1 MFRRGRVFGLAAL
14 TLTAV
19 VLAGCA
25 GGGAAAPAATF
36 DPDEKVTIDFAYWG
50 NDVRAELYDEAIA
63 AFNEE
68 YPNITVRSSFLAWT
82 EYWEKRQTE
91 AAGKNLPDVIQND
104 MNYLRQYDQNGLLLD
119 LSPYLGGVIDDESI
133 PDSVLQNG
141 VLDGKTIG
149 IPVST
154 NAMGMFTNTV
164 LDDELGIETFDG
176 GSWSDYD
183 AWLADA
189 RDAANDAG
197 RAVWGGANYA
207 SALQVFEMMQRAKGE
222 DLFTED
228 GEVNFTKEDLTAYW
242 EIGQE
247 LFADD
252 VVIPQVRLEE
262 LLPNTGMGVGEQ
274 STEIT
279 WDSMGASFL
288 ATLGD
293 TYQSIE
299 ITAPPVTVEGAKD
312 LYRKAGM
319 LYSAAATTEHPEAA
333 ATFIDF
339 LTNSPEV
346 GAIFG
351 TNRGFPAS
359 ETQLAGT
366 EITGISL
373 QVQEYEE
380 SVADRFGDAPPVP
393 VTAYGPI
400 EQKFRQLG
408 TELGF
413 GTLTVEEA
421 VDQLFTEMD
430 VLLAQ

>member
-1 MFRRGRVFGLAAL
+1 MTGLAAL

-25 GGGAAAPAATF
+25 GGDAAAPAPSF
-36 DPDEKVTIDFAYWG
+36 DPDEEVTIDFAFWG

-68 YPNITVRSSFLAWT
+68 YPNITVRTSFLAWT

-119 LSPYLGGVIDDESI
+119 LTPYLGGIIDDESV
-133 PDSVLQNG
+133 PESVLQNG
-141 VLDGKTIG
+141 VLDGRTIG

-154 NAMGMFTNTV
+154 NAMGMFGNTA
-164 LDDELGIETFDG
+164 LTAELGVEPFEG
-176 GSWSDYD
+176 GSWDDYD

-189 RDAANDAG
+189 KEGADAAG
-197 RAVWGGANYA
+197 LAVWGGANYA
-207 SALQVFEMMQRAKGE
+207 SAMQVFEMMQRAKGE

-228 GEVNFTKEDLTAYW
+228 GEVNFTKEDLTEYW
-242 EIGQE
+242 SIGQE
-247 LFADD
+247 LFAEG

-274 STEIT
+274 ATEIT
-279 WDSMGASFL
+279 WDSMGASFQ
-288 ATLGD
+288 ATLGEQ
-293 TYQSIE
+293 YQELE
-299 ITAPPVTVEGAKD
+299 IMAPPVTVEGAKD

-319 LYSAAATTEHPEAA
+319 LYSAAATTDAPEAS

-359 ETQLAGT
+359 STQLEGT
-366 EITGISL
+366 EITGISA

-393 VTAYGPI
+393 VIGYGPI
-400 EQKFRQLG
+400 EQKFREIG

-413 GTLTVEEA
+413 GSLTVKDA
-421 VDQLFTEMD
+421 VDQFFTEMD